1 MDKERIYFRPTTAQQ
16 RRLLFEIW
24 EETGNVTR
32 ACQEARVS
40 RRTFYLWKPR
50 FEQAGYV
57 GLETAASHAPKQP
70 HKTPQEIEQRVIEM
84 RRQHPDWGKQ
94 RIADELSKA
103 NNWVAVISPNT
114 VRRILQEAGLWSVP
128 EAAAKK
134 GASKASLGRRTP
146 QDRR

>member
-16 RRLLFEIW
+16 RRLLFERW
-24 EETGNVTR
+24 AETGNVTK

-40 RRTFYLWKPR
+40 RRTFYRWKSR
-50 FEQAGYV
+50 FDQAGYA
-57 GLETAASHAPKQP
+57 GLETAASHTPKEP
-70 HKTPQEIEQRVIEM
+70 HKTLSRIEQQVIEM
-84 RRQHPDWGKQ
+84 RRQQPDWGKQ

-103 NNWVAVISPNT
+103 NNWVPVVSPNT

-128 EAAAKK
+128 ETTAKK
-134 GASKASLGRRTP
+134 GASHASPGRRRH